1 MKRLYAL
8 LFNLTII
15 STHGVAKTTKNSSKL
30 ETNRKDKI
38 VLKSTKLEDKNFKL
52 ADYKVKNGDTLF
64 IIARKHHTTI
74 AQVELVNNLAKNAIL
89 KIGQPLKVPVN
100 TYKPKQKNS
109 IKDIDDQKISA
120 NIIKIAKEGDTL
132 LGIALDNG
140 TTLTKL
146 AKLNNFSED
155 RKLKLGETIL
165 IPQENIKASN
175 ILKREDKKINI
186 ASKSTTKRENIEKE
200 KQKELKYTIKDGD
213 TLLAIALDNGTTLTK
228 LTKLNNFSEDRKL
241 KLGETILIP
250 LPDKSKKKET
260 KIALKPKKKETKIAL
275 ESKKKKTKIALKP
288 KKKKTKIASKS
299 KKHTHIITKG
309 DTLYKIAIAN
319 DTTVAKL
326 KKINKLDPKD
336 TLKLGDIIY
345 LTEKKVTTKKSS
357 KIAKIDKNKIKKSK
371 KKSNKT
377 KIASK
382 VKKSKKS
389 HTKLAMKKKSIKKSS
404 KNRNHKIASISKK
417 RSKKSLLELLG
428 IGGSSLKL
436 AAAKSQLGKRY
447 VWGAT
452 GPYSFDCSGFTKYVC
467 DKNGVCIP
475 RTSIK
480 QSKIGQR
487 VSREELKAGDLI
499 FFDTSK
505 RHRGYVN
512 HVGIYIGNNKFI
524 HASSAKR
531 KVVITSLET
540 PFYKSRFKWGSRVKG

>member
-260 KIALKPKKKETKIAL
+260 KIALKPKKK
-275 ESKKKKTKIALKP
+275 
-288 KKKKTKIASKS
+288 KTKIASKS
-299 KKHTHIITKG
+299 KKHTHTITKG

>member
-15 STHGVAKTTKNSSKL
+15 STHGVAKTTKNNSKL
-30 ETNRKDKI
+30 ETNKKDKI
-38 VLKSTKLEDKNFKL
+38 VLKRVDTKLEDNNFKL

-74 AQVELVNNLAKNAIL
+74 AQVELVNNLAKDETL
-89 KIGQPLKVPVN
+89 KIGQSLRVPMN
-100 TYKPKQKNS
+100 TYKPKQKNNK
-109 IKDIDDQKISA
+109 KDINNQEINT
-120 NIIKIAKEGDTL
+120 NIIKLIKEGDTL
-132 LGIALDNG
+132 LAIALNNG

-146 AKLNNFSED
+146 AKFNNFSED
-155 RKLKLGETIL
+155 KKLKLGETIL
-165 IPQENIKASN
+165 IPHSEQSEK
-175 ILKREDKKINI
+175 KKI
-186 ASKSTTKRENIEKE
+186 
-200 KQKELKYTIKDGD
+200 
-213 TLLAIALDNGTTLTK
+213 
-228 LTKLNNFSEDRKL
+228 
-241 KLGETILIP
+241 
-250 LPDKSKKKET
+250 
-260 KIALKPKKKETKIAL
+260 KIV
-275 ESKKKKTKIALKP
+275 
-288 KKKKTKIASKS
+288 SKS
-299 KKHTHIITKG
+299 KKSAHTIKKG
-309 DTLYKIAIAN
+309 DTLYKIALAN
-319 DTTVAKL
+319 NTTVAKL
-326 KKINKLDPKD
+326 KKINKLNPKD
-336 TLKLGDIIY
+336 NLKLGDLIY
-345 LTEKKVTTKKSS
+345 LTERKVTIKKSS
-357 KIAKIDKNKIKKSK
+357 KIAKIDKNKKVKKKSK
-371 KKSNKT
+371 KT
-377 KIASK
+377 KVVSK

-389 HTKLAMKKKSIKKSS
+389 HTKLAMQKKKSIKKVS
-404 KNRNHKIASISKK
+404 KNINHKTKSLVNIEKK

-436 AAAKSQLGKRY
+436 TSAKSQLGKRY

-487 VSREELKAGDLI
+487 VSRKELKAGDLI

-505 RHRGYVN
+505 RRRGYVN